1 MAEKK
6 EIVEALRG
14 LLANGDDADRSYA
27 CRALGMLGSSDVIPD
42 LLARLRDEDV
52 DVCIDAVDAL
62 GRLGDKTCIEPLL
75 ESLRNDP
82 NSDIKIA
89 IVEALGRLGGEEVI
103 PHLLEIVKSEP
114 ADIVW
119 EDDDSWNPWWDM
131 QLKAVEAL
139 KDLGEQQA
147 VPILKGILDNED
159 QYQDIDNE
167 IMKAMA
173 VIGGPGEAELIQRLA
188 EGSNLARRRCVLA
201 LAAASSTASSRA
213 LGRALQDVD
222 DEVRAAAVQ
231 SLANRNCHQYLRA
244 ILLLLK
250 DPVSTVRE
258 AAITA
263 IPKLSTGT
271 DEDLDL
277 ESLLPLL
284 EDQYPGTRSAVLNV
298 LEGILPDER
307 VEEVQEQVRL
317 RLEDPALEVVTAACR
332 LAGRMH
338 DDETQERLLV
348 ILADG
353 EKDKMVRR
361 EAALALGNRAE
372 INPAVLN
379 GLTGVLNDKEQ
390 ALQSVALHAL
400 LELDNHGHWKETDQ
414 QAEDSEQP
422 SVPPLELIIS
432 ALRGD
437 LFTSEEAVPEVTA
450 SEDSSAQKEGAAD
463 DVIAKASANTDETE
477 EALQEVTQPATSTLD
492 AILMEN
498 EEQIKQAQQDD
509 SMADPL
515 QDPQLDEEETKNV
528 QEFLDILKRN
538 QVLAKDRANQKT
550 AGPGMGVRSLSARIL
565 GNSAKPEAVTA
576 LLEALNDENTTVQN
590 SAVDALTQIAR
601 NHPETAG
608 LTDAIEPLTTLIHVG
623 DINQRV
629 ACACALGAMAHPETV
644 PHLLNSMKDDYLL
657 LRTVSIKALGD
668 ILFKHPEV
676 NIDGDKDKPSTK
688 DVIRK
693 LKGCLKDKDPS
704 VCKAAARALSNVSRH
719 DTSDELRLELVK
731 QFVQTGFANSGS
743 LARDMGNTLRELDLA
758 LAGSALLQELDNLPD
773 STQRRYAIEM
783 LQELYRP
790 ADAA

>member
-6 EIVEALRG
+6 EIIEALRG
-14 LLANGDDADRSYA
+14 LLTKGDDADRSYA
-27 CRALGMLGSSDVIPD
+27 CRALGVMGSSDVTPD
-42 LLARLRDEDV
+42 LVARLQDEDI

-62 GRLGDKTCIEPLL
+62 GKLGDKTCVEPLL

-82 NSDIKIA
+82 NSDIKTS
-89 IVEALGRLGGEEVI
+89 IVEALGRLGGEDVI
-103 PHLLEIVKSEP
+103 PFLLQIVKSEP
-114 ADIVW
+114 EGIVW

-139 KDLGEQQA
+139 RDLGEQQA
-147 VPILKGILDNED
+147 VPILKDILDNED
-159 QYQDIDNE
+159 EYQDIDNE

-173 VIGGPGEAELIQRLA
+173 VIGGPGEAELIQRLS
-188 EGSNLARRRCVLA
+188 EGSNRARRRSVLA
-201 LAAASSTASSRA
+201 LAVASSTASSRA

-222 DEVRAAAVQ
+222 DEVRAAAIQ
-231 SLANRNCHQYLRA
+231 SLANRGCHQYLRA

-271 DEDLDL
+271 DEDFDL

-284 EDQYPGTRSAVLNV
+284 DDQDSGIRSAVLNV
-298 LEGILPDER
+298 LEGLLPDER
-307 VEEVQEQVRL
+307 VEEIQEQVRL
-317 RLEDPALEVVTAACR
+317 RLEDHAPEVVSAACR

-338 DDETQERLLV
+338 DVDTQERLLA
-348 ILADG
+348 ILADT
-353 EKDKMVRR
+353 EKDKIVRR

-372 INPAVLN
+372 IYPAVLD

-390 ALQSVALHAL
+390 ALQSASLHAL

-414 QAEDSEQP
+414 QVEDSEQQT
-422 SVPPLELIIS
+422 VPPLELIIT
-432 ALRGD
+432 ALRGER
-437 LFTSEEAVPEVTA
+437 FTTEETA
-450 SEDSSAQKEGAAD
+450 SGETESEDSSAEKEGATD
-463 DVIAKASANTDETE
+463 DVIAKESTNTDETE
-477 EALQEVTQPATSTLD
+477 EELQKVPQPVISTLD

-509 SMADPL
+509 FMADPL
-515 QDPQLDEEETKNV
+515 QDPQLDEEETENV
-528 QEFLDILKRN
+528 QEFMDILKRN
-538 QVLAKDRANQKT
+538 QVLAKDRANQR
-550 AGPGMGVRSLSARIL
+550 APGPGVGVRSLSARIL

-576 LLEALNDENTTVQN
+576 LLEALNDENPTVQN
-590 SAVDALTQIAR
+590 NAVDALTRIAR
-601 NHPETAG
+601 NHPETPG

-629 ACACALGAMAHPETV
+629 ACACALGAIAHPASV
-644 PHLLNSMKDDYLL
+644 PHLLNSLKDDYLL

-668 ILFKHPEV
+668 ILLKHPEV

-719 DTSDELRLELVK
+719 DTSDELRIELVK

-743 LARDMGNTLRELDLA
+743 LARDMGHTLRELDLA
-758 LAGSALLQELDNLPD
+758 LAGNALLQELDNLPD
-773 STQRRYAIEM
+773 SMQRRYAIEM
-783 LQELYRP
+783 LEELYRP